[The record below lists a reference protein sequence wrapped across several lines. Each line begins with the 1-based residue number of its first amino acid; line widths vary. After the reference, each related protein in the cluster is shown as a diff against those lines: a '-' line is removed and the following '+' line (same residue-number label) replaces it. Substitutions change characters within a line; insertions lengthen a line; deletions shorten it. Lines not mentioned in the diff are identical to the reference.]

1 LRVFT
6 VSLGIETAQHCFG
19 FVSAKTSQS
28 TLSSTLAGNWKSK
41 NIMVYRSLGELM
53 LIIKWKLK
61 GAKNNKTTAYVKAL
75 RKIGNSY
82 AES

>member
-1 LRVFT
+1 
-6 VSLGIETAQHCFG
+6 
-19 FVSAKTSQS
+19 
-28 TLSSTLAGNWKSK
+28 
-41 NIMVYRSLGELM
+41 LM

>member
-28 TLSSTLAGNWKSK
+28 TLSSTLAGNWEFE
-41 NIMVYRSLGELM
+41 NIMIYRSLGELM
-53 LIIKWKLK
+53 FINRWKLK
-61 GAKNNKTTAYVKAL
+61 GAKNNETIAYVKTL

-82 AES
+82 AKA